1 LEEYAVKEIDP
12 TQSTDPRVA
21 RKLFLG
27 TAAAAAAGTAAFGG
41 AFAQTELG
49 KPHPPLVPEDD
60 PTIAIRHV
68 QLPTVAGSIPAYAAW
83 PRSATATTPGVVVV
97 MHIWGVDTSIRDIVR
112 RLANAGLSA
121 IAPDL
126 FGRMSPPRGDGATD
140 FSLFRPFA
148 QKLAREQTESDLR
161 SAAEWLKARQPRA
174 KFGVLGFCMG
184 GAIALRQTADN
195 PSVFAAVA
203 SFYGNIAGID
213 PAAVAI
219 PIVGSYGERDTSIPA
234 DGVRDFAKSLH
245 VPNDIVEYADAGH
258 AFMDDQRS
266 SYVPDAAQDAWRRTV
281 AFLTKYLKA

>member
-1 LEEYAVKEIDP
+1 M
-12 TQSTDPRVA
+12 
-21 RKLFLG
+21 FLG
-27 TAAAAAAGTAAFGG
+27 TAAAAAAGTAAFGS

-49 KPHPPLVPEDD
+49 EPHPPLVPEDD
-60 PTIAIRHV
+60 PTISVQHV
-68 QLPTVAGSIPAYAAW
+68 QLQTNAGTIPAYAAL
-83 PRSATATTPGVVVV
+83 PRGATATTPGVVVA
-97 MHIWGVDTSIRDIVR
+97 MHIWGVDTSIRDFAR
-112 RLANAGLSA
+112 RLAKAGLSA

-126 FGRMSPPRGDGATD
+126 FGRMNAPSGAG
-140 FSLFRPFA
+140 A
-148 QKLAREQTESDLR
+148 KL
-161 SAAEWLKARQPRA
+161 
-174 KFGVLGFCMG
+174 GVLGFCMG

-195 PSVFAAVA
+195 PTVFAAVA
-203 SFYGNIAGID
+203 AFYGNIAGID

-234 DGVRDFAKSLH
+234 DGVRAFAKSLH

>member
-1 LEEYAVKEIDP
+1 VKEIDP

-21 RKLFLG
+21 RKMFLG
-27 TAAAAAAGTAAFGG
+27 TAAAAAAGTAAFGS
-41 AFAQTELG
+41 AFAETELG
-49 KPHPPLVPEDD
+49 KPHLPLVPEDD
-60 PTIAIRHV
+60 PTISVQHV
-68 QLPTVAGSIPAYAAW
+68 QLQTQAGAIPAYAAT
-83 PRSATATTPGVVVV
+83 PRTATAATPGVVVV

-112 RLANAGLSA
+112 RLAEAGFNA

-126 FGRMSPPRGDGATD
+126 FGRMSAPRGDGATD

-148 QKLAREQTESDLR
+148 QELARDQTANDLR
-161 SAAEWLKARQPRA
+161 SAAEWLKAQHPGA
-174 KFGVLGFCMG
+174 KLGVLGFCMG

-195 PSVFAAVA
+195 PTIFAAVA
-203 SFYGNIAGID
+203 AFYGNIAGID

-219 PIVGSYGERDTSIPA
+219 PVVGSYGERDTSIPA
-234 DGVRDFAKSLH
+234 DAVRAFSKSLH
-245 VPNDIVEYADAGH
+245 VPNDIVEYSGAGH